1 MEISEEQKKIIEDDL
16 PRRVVI
22 SGPGTGKTTIIIN
35 ILEKLLA
42 AGVDSNKI
50 QILTFT
56 KSNTSDFL
64 KKIKE
69 NIKREKLPRVDNL
82 HSFALQ
88 ELCKNRQIHSNIAD
102 DSDEVLIKQDLKNL
116 LNINIDRIKE
126 LFKKLFAGW
135 ENLNAE
141 KKEWESTFSP
151 DAPAFLGALR
161 EHQKIMQYVLRGELV
176 YLYKNFLDT
185 NVDYKPDIDFLIVDE
200 YQDLNPCDQKVIQL
214 IVERSGSK
222 VFLAGDDDQS
232 IYSFRNADPNGIKIE
247 FLKKNYDGI
256 EECKLK
262 ECFRCDKTILNLSQA
277 VITQDY
283 SRIPKVIEPK
293 SKNDGLVKIYVFND
307 QNEEAQKLAKMTY
320 FLINQKS
327 LKPEDILIL
336 LRNDFRRCFSK
347 LIIDEHKKLGLN
359 IKYND
364 LQSSFKSEYGQFFLA
379 CIKLLVDENKSLA
392 IRTIFEYTKRVGN
405 EAYKNIYTKAKN
417 DKSNFF
423 GASNQIDNKL
433 VQEFLLKMMTVAES
447 NQGKNI
453 CEQLEGIKKII
464 PDYIK
469 DGRDDVISDL
479 NEILELNKEVSK
491 LDEILKL
498 IHGLTDNNEAVIDP
512 TAINIMSMHKAKG
525 LSSKVVII
533 PAMDDEIYN
542 ADCNDDEERR
552 LLYVSLTRAK
562 NILIL
567 SFCKKRFGQQSY
579 SGAGSRGRTRTIS
592 RFLRDVILP
601 LNVKIEN
608 GSNLFNK

>member
-1 MEISEEQKKIIEDDL
+1 MEISKEQRNIIENDL
-16 PRRVVI
+16 PRKVVI

-56 KSNTSDFL
+56 KSNTSDFV

-88 ELCKNRQIHSNIAD
+88 ELCKNRQINSNIAD

-161 EHQKIMQYVLRGELV
+161 EHQKIMQYILRGELV

-185 NVDYKPDIDFLIVDE
+185 NVDYKPDIEFLIVDE

-256 EECKLK
+256 EEFKLQ
-262 ECFRCDKTILNLSQA
+262 ECFRCDKEILNLSQA
-277 VITQDY
+277 VIAQDY
-283 SRIPKVIEPK
+283 SRIPKVIKPK
-293 SKNDGLVKIYVFND
+293 SENDGLVKIYIFND
-307 QNEEAQKLAKMTY
+307 QNEEAQKLAKMSH
-320 FLINQKS
+320 FLINKKGF
-327 LKPEDILIL
+327 KPEDILIL
-336 LRNDFRRCFSK
+336 LRIDFRRCFSK

-364 LQSSFKSEYGQFFLA
+364 LQSSFKSKYGQFLLA

-392 IRTIFEYTKRVGN
+392 IRTVFEYIKWVGN
-405 EAYKNIYTKAKN
+405 GAYKNIYTKAKN
-417 DKSNFF
+417 DKTNFF
-423 GASNQIDNKL
+423 EASNQINNKL
-433 VQEFLLKMMTVAES
+433 VQDFLQKMMNVVEN
-447 NQGKNI
+447 NQNKNI
-453 CEQLEGIKKII
+453 REQLEDIKKII
-464 PDYIK
+464 PGYII
-469 DGRDDVISDL
+469 DGKDDVDNDL
-479 NEILELNKEVSK
+479 NEIVELNKGISK
-491 LDEILKL
+491 LEEILKF
-498 IHGLTDNNEAVIDP
+498 IHGLTDNNEVLIDP

-525 LSSKVVII
+525 LSSKVVIV
-533 PAMDDEIYN
+533 PAIDDEIYN

-562 NILIL
+562 NVLIL
-567 SFCKKRFGQQSY
+567 TFCKKRVGQQSY
-579 SGAGSRGRTRTIS
+579 SGAGSKGRVRNIS
-592 RFLRDVILP
+592 RFLRDIISP
-601 LNVKIEN
+601 LNIKIEN
-608 GSNLFNK
+608 GSNLFSK